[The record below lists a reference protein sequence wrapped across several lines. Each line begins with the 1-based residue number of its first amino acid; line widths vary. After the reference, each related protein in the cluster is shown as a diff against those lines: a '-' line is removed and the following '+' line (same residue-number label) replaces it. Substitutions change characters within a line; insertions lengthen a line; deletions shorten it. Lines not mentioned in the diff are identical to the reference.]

1 MKSSFLQRTKVI
13 VMVRHSVIVFVIL
26 DGRFPLRRFSE
37 SVKRGGINLENKG
50 SD

>member
-1 MKSSFLQRTKVI
+1 MKSSFLQRTK

-37 SVKRGGINLENKG
+37 SVKRGGINLEK
-50 SD
+50 